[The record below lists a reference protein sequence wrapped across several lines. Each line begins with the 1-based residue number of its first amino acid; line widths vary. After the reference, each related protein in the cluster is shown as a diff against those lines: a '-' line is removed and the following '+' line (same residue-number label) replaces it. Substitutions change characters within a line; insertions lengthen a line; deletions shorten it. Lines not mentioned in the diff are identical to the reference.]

1 MPHMNHAFRPEFL
14 ATKQLNMLKKKKK
27 KKQHFLAY
35 YCDGTDAAKQILE
48 SSIFTC
54 INNLFSQ
61 IPQDPQFNLES
72 VKGLK

>member
-48 SSIFTC
+48 SSIFNC
-54 INNLFSQ
+54 INNQTILPNPSRPT
-61 IPQDPQFNLES
+61 IQFRIS
-72 VKGLK
+72 